1 MDEHKREP
9 LTDDQLS
16 ALMKKW
22 VVVAPDTL
30 DDRVFEAHANLTT
43 SKSWRNWWH
52 FLLKGY
58 VRVPTPVVCLVAILM
73 VALVWRTT
81 WVAATCTAA
90 SGVRSAVSCPA
101 NQKC

>member
-16 ALMKKW
+16 AIMKKW
-22 VVVAPDTL
+22 IVVAPESLENRVL
-30 DDRVFEAHANLTT
+30 DAHTDIAA
-43 SKSWRNWWH
+43 SKSRRSWWH

-73 VALVWRTT
+73 IALVWRST
-81 WVAATCTAA
+81 WVAATCTAG